1 MTDYS
6 TASAFS
12 ELLEQEVKGLSSY
25 LVEEDYT
32 NSINDALTDTGF
44 SFPLT
49 DSYKIKW
56 VKDRAKRHLFFYLWS
71 ESAAKFKVDQINL
84 QHRFDHYGKL
94 IDKMDKDWQ
103 DELENN
109 PHKFAGVSE
118 SHLFGSKIDA
128 GFAYESQTGIDLTY
142 VDANKVGIT
151 PEDTD

>member
-1 MTDYS
+1 MSVTSKDDLIERAQLLMGS
-6 TASAFS
+6 SVDLIPEDS
-12 ELLEQEVKGLSSY
+12 LEQLAEQAIVDIGVSTYPITDPVLCKWAIERMRRHMTY
-25 LVEEDYT
+25 LVMVT
-32 NSINDALTDTGF
+32 QAHS
-44 SFPLT
+44 
-49 DSYKIKW
+49 
-56 VKDRAKRHLFFYLWS
+56 
-71 ESAAKFKVDQINL
+71 FKVKQLSL
-84 QHRFDHYGKL
+84 QQRFDNYLRL